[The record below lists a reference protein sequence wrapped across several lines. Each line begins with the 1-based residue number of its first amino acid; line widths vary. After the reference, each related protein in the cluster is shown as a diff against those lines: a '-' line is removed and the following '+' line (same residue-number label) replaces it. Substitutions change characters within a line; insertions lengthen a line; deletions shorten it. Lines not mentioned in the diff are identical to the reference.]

1 MISSKTKVFA
11 LIGDPV
17 EGSLS
22 PPMHNAAFRHLGL
35 DCVYVALRVPS
46 SMLKEALLG
55 VRAMGI
61 GGLNVTFPHKTA
73 ILPLLDELDPS
84 AEEVGAVNTVK
95 NEGGKLKG
103 FNTDGEGAVRFLRE
117 RLGSLKGRRVVLL
130 GAGGAARAL
139 AFSLLKEGVELT
151 LLNRTVS
158 KAEGLASELRKKGGE
173 VKWGGLERAELREAL
188 RSADVLINA
197 TPVGMDQ
204 RGGTLVTHELMHP
217 ELFVMDLVYHPP
229 ETELMKEAKRAG
241 AKAENGLGMLLYQ
254 AALSFR
260 IFTGK
265 RAPLEVMRRAL
276 RRGMGS

>member
-229 ETELMKEAKRAG
+229 ETELMKEARRAG

>member
-1 MISSKTKVFA
+1 
-11 LIGDPV
+11 
-17 EGSLS
+17 
-22 PPMHNAAFRHLGL
+22 
-35 DCVYVALRVPS
+35 
-46 SMLKEALLG
+46 
-55 VRAMGI
+55 MGI

>member
-35 DCVYVALRVPS
+35 DCVYVALRVPP

-229 ETELMKEAKRAG
+229 ETELMKEARRAG